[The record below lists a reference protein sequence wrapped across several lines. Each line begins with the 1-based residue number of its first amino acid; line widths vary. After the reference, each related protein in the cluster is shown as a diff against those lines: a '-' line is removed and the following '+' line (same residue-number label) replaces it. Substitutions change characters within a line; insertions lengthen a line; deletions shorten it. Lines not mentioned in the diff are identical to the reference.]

1 MTIPPP
7 VWLLDIDGVLNAVT
21 KTPDPNVWPL
31 DRWSRGEASDGET
44 EWPIL
49 FARPVADFLRQVH
62 EEGRAEIRWH
72 TTWQQ
77 EAGAVGKLLDL
88 PAFPV
93 QPSPEWAVQLR
104 GETEEWWK
112 IGAAL
117 RVAEAE
123 GRSLVWTDDDAGS
136 RHLRRRVRAR
146 LTSVVPCLIVV
157 PSPRAGL
164 TPKHLRKIDAFL
176 TRVAS

>member
-31 DRWSRGEASDGET
+31 DQWSRGEASDGET

-49 FARPVADFLRQVH
+49 FARPVADFIRQVH

-88 PAFPV
+88 PTFPV
-93 QPSPEWAVQLR
+93 QPSPEWAVPGGVVRVLR
-104 GETEEWWK
+104 LRHETPDPTRTSTTADRRT
-112 IGAAL
+112 GRAL
-117 RVAEAE
+117 VGVQPATADE
-123 GRSLVWTDDDAGS
+123 V
-136 RHLRRRVRAR
+136 
-146 LTSVVPCLIVV
+146 
-157 PSPRAGL
+157 
-164 TPKHLRKIDAFL
+164 
-176 TRVAS
+176 